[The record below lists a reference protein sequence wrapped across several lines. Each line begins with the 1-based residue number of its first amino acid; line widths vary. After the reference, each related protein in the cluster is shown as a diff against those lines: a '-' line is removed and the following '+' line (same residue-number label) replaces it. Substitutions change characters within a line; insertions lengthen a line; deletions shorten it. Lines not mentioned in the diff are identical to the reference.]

1 MIDTLITHAVSGNKS
16 HKSKLETVMLQI
28 VALRAVEAQLN
39 EWIAQSEKEQAA
51 EEKRSTPSDDMMIDV
66 ANRMSINGLMR
77 ADPQSPEWA
86 GLAVHG
92 LTFGGQITHSQRKHA
107 KRVIEYMVACGVI
120 KKVSV
125 FSARRGRDLPSYEV
139 CRLPTRENT
148 SGKSGD

>member
-16 HKSKLETVMLQI
+16 HKSKLEAVMLQI
-28 VALRAVEAQLN
+28 VALRAVEAQLQD
-39 EWIAQSEKEQAA
+39 WIAQSEKEQAA
-51 EEKRSTPSDDMMIDV
+51 EEKRSTPSNEMMIDV

-77 ADPQSPEWA
+77 ADPQSSEWA

-92 LTFGGQITHSQRKHA
+92 LAFGQVTHSQRKHA
-107 KRVIEYMVACGVI
+107 RRVIDCMVGCGVL

-125 FSARRGRDLPSYEV
+125 FSARRGRDLPSYEI
-139 CRLPTRENT
+139 CQLPTCENP